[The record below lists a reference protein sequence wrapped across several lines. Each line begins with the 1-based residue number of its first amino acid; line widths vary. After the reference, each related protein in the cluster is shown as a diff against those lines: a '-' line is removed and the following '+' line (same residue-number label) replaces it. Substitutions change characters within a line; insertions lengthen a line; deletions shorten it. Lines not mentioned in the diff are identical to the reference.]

1 MPATITAIAHYYPED
16 KLTNKYFESYL
27 DTSDEWIKT
36 RTGINER
43 RIMKNGAT
51 SDMIVPAALKCIE
64 NAGINKQEIDCII
77 VATVTPDHS
86 YPSTAAVV
94 QHKLGIKNVWGFD
107 ISAAC
112 SGFLFALKTAASL
125 VESGAANK
133 VLLCGADKMSSILN
147 MNDRN
152 TAILFGDAAGVCLIE
167 KSNDDNYGL
176 LDSILH
182 IDGVGGQYLNQK
194 AGGSAYPATE
204 ETVKNMEHTVY
215 QDGKTVFKYAVK
227 GMADVSKEIMDKNN
241 LTSDDISFL
250 VPHQANLRII
260 SATAERMGVGMDK
273 VMVNIEKYG
282 NTTAATIP
290 LCISEWLE
298 AGKIKKGDNLI
309 LSSFGAGFTWGSIYL
324 KWNMNK

>member
-16 KLTNKYFESYL
+16 KLTNKHFESYL

-64 NAGINKQEIDCII
+64 NAGIDKQEIDCII
-77 VATVTPDHS
+77 VATVTPDHM

-125 VESGAANK
+125 VESGAAKK

-167 KSNDDNYGL
+167 KSNDDNYGI

-182 IDGVGGQYLNQK
+182 IDGIGGQYLNQK
-194 AGGSAYPATE
+194 AGGSAHPATK
-204 ETVKNMEHTVY
+204 ETVENMEHTVY

-241 LTSDDISFL
+241 LTSEDISFL

-309 LSSFGAGFTWGSIYL
+309 LSSFGAGFTWGSIYV

>member
-16 KLTNKYFESYL
+16 KLTNKHFESYL

-64 NAGINKQEIDCII
+64 NAGIDKQEIDCII
-77 VATVTPDHS
+77 VATVTPDYM
-86 YPSTAAVV
+86 YPSTAAIV
-94 QHKLGIKNVWGFD
+94 QEKLGIKNVWGFD
-107 ISAAC
+107 LSAAC
-112 SGFLFALKTAASL
+112 SGFLFALQTAASL
-125 VESGAANK
+125 VESGTAKK
-133 VLLCGADKMSSILN
+133 VLLCGADKMTSIIN
-147 MNDRN
+147 KDDRN

-167 KSNDDNYGL
+167 KSNDDSMGL
-176 LDSILH
+176 LDSLLH
-182 IDGVGGQYLNQK
+182 IDGIGAPYLYQK
-194 AGGSAYPATE
+194 AGGSAFPATH
-204 ETVKNMEHTVY
+204 ETVDKMEHTVY

-227 GMADVSKEIMDKNN
+227 GMADISVEIMEKNN
-241 LTSDDISFL
+241 LKSEDIAFL

-260 SATAERMGVGMDK
+260 SATADRMGVGMDK

-282 NTTAATIP
+282 NTTSATIP

-309 LSSFGAGFTWGSIYL
+309 LSSFGAGFTWGSVYL

>member
-16 KLTNKYFESYL
+16 KLTNKHFESYL

-43 RIMKNGAT
+43 RIMNNGAT

-64 NAGINKQEIDCII
+64 NAGIDKQEIDCII
-77 VATVTPDHS
+77 VATVTPDHM

-125 VESGAANK
+125 VESGAAKK
-133 VLLCGADKMSSILN
+133 VLLCGADKMSSIVN

-167 KSNDDNYGL
+167 KSDDDNYGI

-194 AGGSAYPATE
+194 AGGSAYPATK
-204 ETVKNMEHTVY
+204 ETVENMEHTVY

-241 LTSDDISFL
+241 LTGDDISYL

-298 AGKIKKGDNLI
+298 AGKVHKGDNLI
-309 LSSFGAGFTWGSIYL
+309 LSSFGAGFTWGSILL

>member
-27 DTSDEWIKT
+27 DTSDEWIKS

-64 NAGINKQEIDCII
+64 NAGIDKQEIDCII
-77 VATVTPDHS
+77 VATVTPDHM

-125 VESGAANK
+125 VESGAAKK
-133 VLLCGADKMSSILN
+133 VLLCGADKMSSIIN

-167 KSNDDNYGL
+167 KSDDDNYGL
-176 LDSILH
+176 IDSILH
-182 IDGVGGQYLNQK
+182 IDGIGGQYLNQK
-194 AGGSAYPATE
+194 AGGSAYPATK
-204 ETVKNMEHTVY
+204 ETVEKMEHTVY
-215 QDGKTVFKYAVK
+215 QDGKTVFKYAVI

-241 LTSDDISFL
+241 LTSDDISYL

-260 SATAERMGVGMDK
+260 SATADRMGVGMDK

>member
-64 NAGINKQEIDCII
+64 NAGIDKQEIDCII
-77 VATVTPDHS
+77 VATVTPDHM

-125 VESGAANK
+125 VESGAAKK
-133 VLLCGADKMSSILN
+133 VLLCGADKMSSIIN

-176 LDSILH
+176 MDSILH
-182 IDGVGGQYLNQK
+182 IDGIGGQYLNQK
-194 AGGSAYPATE
+194 AGGSAHPATK
-204 ETVKNMEHTVY
+204 ETLENMEHTVY

-241 LTSDDISFL
+241 LASDDISFL

-260 SATAERMGVGMDK
+260 SATADRMGVGMDK

-309 LSSFGAGFTWGSIYL
+309 LSSFGAGFTWGAIYL

>member
-1 MPATITAIAHYYPED
+1 MT
-16 KLTNKYFESYL
+16 
-27 DTSDEWIKT
+27 
-36 RTGINER
+36 
-43 RIMKNGAT
+43 
-51 SDMIVPAALKCIE
+51 
-64 NAGINKQEIDCII
+64 
-77 VATVTPDHS
+77 
-86 YPSTAAVV
+86 
-94 QHKLGIKNVWGFD
+94 
-107 ISAAC
+107 
-112 SGFLFALKTAASL
+112 
-125 VESGAANK
+125 
-133 VLLCGADKMSSILN
+133 SILN

-167 KSNDDNYGL
+167 KSNDDNSGII
-176 LDSILH
+176 DSILH

-194 AGGSAYPATE
+194 AGGSAKPASL
-204 ETVKNMEHTVY
+204 ETVENNEHTVY

-227 GMADVSKEIMDKNN
+227 GMADVSKEIMEKNN
-241 LTSDDISFL
+241 LKSEDVAYL

-290 LCISEWLE
+290 LCLSEWLE
-298 AGKIKKGDNLI
+298 AGKLKNGDNLI

>member
-16 KLTNKYFESYL
+16 KLTNKHFESYL

-64 NAGINKQEIDCII
+64 NAGIDKQEIDCII
-77 VATVTPDHS
+77 VATVTPDYM
-86 YPSTAAVV
+86 YPSTAAIV
-94 QHKLGIKNVWGFD
+94 QEKLGIKNVWGFD
-107 ISAAC
+107 LSAAC
-112 SGFLFALKTAASL
+112 SGFLFALQTAASL
-125 VESGAANK
+125 VESGTAKK
-133 VLLCGADKMSSILN
+133 VLLCGADKMTSIIDK
-147 MNDRN
+147 NDRN

-167 KSNDDNYGL
+167 KSDDDSMGL
-176 LDSILH
+176 LDSLLH
-182 IDGVGGQYLNQK
+182 IDGIGAPYLYQK
-194 AGGSAYPATE
+194 AGGSAHPATH
-204 ETVKNMEHTVY
+204 ETVDKMEHTVY

-227 GMADVSKEIMDKNN
+227 GMADISVEIMEKNN
-241 LTSDDISFL
+241 LKSEDIAFL

-260 SATAERMGVGMDK
+260 SATADRMGVGMDK

-282 NTTAATIP
+282 NTTSATIP